1 MSNLLGLKARYSNW
15 KNIEISIFGWGDG
28 RLGFAN
34 LPKFSCMYSCHVPQ
48 GGFSL
53 VSIWEV
59 WKPGYIYYYNQGT
72 QRLLVKKLPNAQ
84 LPQNCYKSS
93 NSFFKISFKSLWNFS
108 NQSVWH
114 SNFNKSPTPAEV
126 DDFFLVIVW
135 GSIYNKIVEET
146 HKRTTLIDCCE
157 GCHTA
162 IYWSRL

>member
-1 MSNLLGLKARYSNW
+1 MS
-15 KNIEISIFGWGDG
+15 
-28 RLGFAN
+28 FAN
-34 LPKFSCMYSCHVPQ
+34 LPKFSCMYLCHVPQ
-48 GGFSL
+48 GRILFSFHL
-53 VSIWEV
+53 GGL
-59 WKPGYIYYYNQGT
+59 KARIY
-72 QRLLVKKLPNAQ
+72 LLLQPRYTEITCKKFAKCTTATKLLQ
-84 LPQNCYKSS
+84 IS
-93 NSFFKISFKSLWNFS
+93 NSFLKISFTSLWNFS